1 MHNCMD
7 IQQIA
12 PWVSLVASL
21 CSLVY
26 VGIQIR
32 NPSGDDS
39 ETDRERR
46 GFGDVVAQSQI
57 FLVIAASML
66 LFAGA
71 VHYVLWLF
79 SVPAFAGPV
88 WMVAAFV
95 IVFIEMQ
102 EKTNPFRGWM
112 NPYAIEPIHRQT
124 LGRLPNDFVSIPVH
138 ITYGRAAYCPGQTRR
153 GQ

>member
-32 NPSGDDS
+32 HPSGDDS

-95 IVFIEMQ
+95 IVFMAVIE
-102 EKTNPFRGWM
+102 T
-112 NPYAIEPIHRQT
+112 T
-124 LGRLPNDFVSIPVH
+124 
-138 ITYGRAAYCPGQTRR
+138 PGDTFEERVENFTESATPSDATVET
-153 GQ
+153 GEDPGVVENNSDE